1 MAIRTA
7 PRQGDSPTVDSLR
20 KERNRKRKRTPK
32 ELEEE
37 LDEGLRGT
45 FPASDPVSP
54 TGSSIP
60 GGPPG
65 QQR

>member
-1 MAIRTA
+1 MAIRTI
-7 PRQGDSPTVDSLR
+7 PQQRDSPTVESLR
-20 KERNRKRKRTPK
+20 KERVRKRKRTPK

-54 TGSSIP
+54 TATSIP
-60 GGPPG
+60 GGPPRP
-65 QQR
+65 QR